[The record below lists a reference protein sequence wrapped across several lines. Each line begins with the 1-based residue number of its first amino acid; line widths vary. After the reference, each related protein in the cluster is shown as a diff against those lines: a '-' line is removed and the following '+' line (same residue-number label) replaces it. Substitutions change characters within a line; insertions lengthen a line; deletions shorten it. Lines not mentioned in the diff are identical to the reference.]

1 MTTHDLFFAIIG
13 VICLAAALL
22 AVTTK
27 HILHSALWLTVSL
40 GALAGCYLVLGA
52 EFVALVQL
60 IVYVGAVVVLVLFA
74 LMLTRAPIGRSV
86 AHDTPRVQRA
96 AAFVLAT
103 ATATLIGAA
112 LITGF
117 GTESVNLRPNTTE
130 QLATQIFAT
139 WSWPFELLSLLLLIA
154 LVSAL
159 ALSRL
164 RVGEA
169 PDDDDEV
176 DA

>member
-1 MTTHDLFFAIIG
+1 MISDIISLVFILPGAFMVFSAAVGTARFNSTLARVHAITKPQTTGLVLMITG
-13 VICLAAALL
+13 TVIR
-22 AVTTK
+22 VTTSDGFGVHEK
-27 HILHSALWLTVSL
+27 GDIAMM
-40 GALAGCYLVLGA
+40 VL
-52 EFVALVQL
+52 
-60 IVYVGAVVVLVLFA
+60 LVLFA

-154 LVSAL
+154 FGLEKL
-159 ALSRL
+159 L
-164 RVGEA
+164 
-169 PDDDDEV
+169 
-176 DA
+176 

>member
-1 MTTHDLFFAIIG
+1 MTTHDVFFTIVG
-13 VICLAAALL
+13 VLCLASAVL

-27 HILHSALWLTVSL
+27 HILHSALWLVVSL
-40 GALAGCYLVLGA
+40 GTLAGCYLVLGA

-60 IVYVGAVVVLVLFA
+60 VVYVGAVVVLILFA
-74 LMLTRAPIGRSV
+74 LMLTRAPIGRSK

-96 AAFVLAT
+96 AALVLSA

-117 GTESVNLRPNTTE
+117 GTGKVSLRPNTTE

-154 LVSAL
+154 LVTAIM
-159 ALSRL
+159 LSRMQL
-164 RVGEA
+164 DEVY
-169 PDDDDEV
+169 DDEEV